1 MEDWK
6 LEWVKGHADRKK
18 GHILSKHETKNIVA
32 DKLADA
38 IYGNEMARETEH
50 STVGA
55 PTEGQIR
62 IGGQVL
68 TGNITKTLAKM
79 AKERRALKW
88 MEEELRNHKA
98 EHAANNA
105 EQIANNTDMQLLRE
119 HATMLAK
126 HGKFT
131 KYIKIIHS
139 AVATNNIMV
148 RRDSKE
154 SGLCPCCGK
163 KPETLHHG

>member
-1 MEDWK
+1 M
-6 LEWVKGHADRKK
+6 
-18 GHILSKHETKNIVA
+18 
-32 DKLADA
+32 
-38 IYGNEMARETEH
+38 
-50 STVGA
+50 
-55 PTEGQIR
+55 
-62 IGGQVL
+62 L

-88 MEEELRNHKA
+88 MEGELRNHKA
-98 EHAANNA
+98 EHAENDA
-105 EQIANNTDMQLLRE
+105 EQIASNTDMQLLRE

-163 KPETLHHG
+163 SRKHCTT